1 MMQKESKIKPEFS
14 TLSQTINILGS
25 ELGNVIKQ
33 QAGKSKFELVE
44 EIRVNSKKY
53 RSSKNSKFLN
63 LIYERLKTL
72 DENELLI
79 LTKSFTLFFYLSNI
93 SEQVFR
99 EKFEYKIDK
108 NDLVKNKDS
117 LVFSP
122 VFTAHPTESARQ
134 STLKKLYKIGNIIS
148 KNKSSDLDE
157 INNLITQ
164 LWYTREVRST
174 KPNPID
180 EVKTLLYYLNNLY
193 TDVYDE
199 INKTFT
205 ENNIVQKDIIRLG
218 TWIGGD
224 RDGNPFVTLKV
235 TEEALKIYSN
245 QIIQIYKEK
254 IINLSESFSISTL
267 YADEPRLLMSKIKE
281 YSNLLNKE
289 YRHYTKINFDEPFR
303 IFLSLVFH
311 RLDNFQKNK
320 KGYNS
325 FSEFQDDLNLFENE
339 VNKCFKNNSSSLDL
353 RYFIDYV
360 NQFKFHGVEMDI
372 RENADVLR
380 FNEDFKKEYSE
391 FTTLIKRI
399 PEWKKI
405 YGDTVISSI
414 ILSMTKNEKDI
425 LNLFKLC
432 QKLIKNKSD
441 IPMLV
446 PLFEEIDDLEKSH
459 IIISNLFANKDYK
472 KHLTNFINNQEIM
485 LGYSDSNKDGGIVA
499 SQWSVYKSQIA
510 LFRTGQKHN
519 IDISFFHGRGGT
531 ISRGGGPTYNSI
543 LSQPKGTIKNELRYT
558 EQGEVISDKYSTI
571 SLASENLKL
580 GLFAFFK
587 ANKTK
592 YREIKY
598 EHNFLDELSKL
609 SSKKY
614 RSLIEDKNLI
624 YYFESVTPVNLL
636 SVLNIGSRPSKR
648 SKISSVKNY
657 RAIPWVFGWAQTRQ
671 TITGWYGSGT
681 ALEEL
686 INKFGINQ
694 VRKIYNSSSFFQNLL
709 SSIEMTLAKTDLNI
723 SKFYAENLVEKEMN
737 YLYENIVEE
746 SLKVESAIKRITLSK
761 ELLDSNKILK
771 NTLAIRDTYLDPLSL
786 IQVFLLE
793 KLQKNELTDYEKTSL
808 LLSVNGLAAGLRN
821 TG

>member
-1 MMQKESKIKPEFS
+1 MQKESKIKLEFS

-148 KNKSSDLDE
+148 ENKSSDLDE

-325 FSEFQDDLNLFENE
+325 FSEFQDDLSLFENE

-405 YGDTVISSI
+405 YGDTVIRSI

-510 LFRTGQKHN
+510 LFSTGQKHN